1 MKINEIV
8 ILAGGLGTRLRKV
21 VSSVPKPLA
30 IVNGKPFL
38 FHLLEFWINQGINKI
53 VLAVGYK
60 HEIII
65 HEVKNSTFSPYVC
78 FSIEKKELGTGG
90 AIIKS
95 LDLIKNDNFIAQNGD
110 TYVPIKL
117 ELLIKGFKNCPKSS
131 AFIAVVNGTDEKR
144 YKLLSISKNNLI
156 SQFHNNIRYRGINSG
171 LYILNKYK
179 LLDKKYEKYEKISFE
194 NTILNDLI
202 AKNDCSGAFFEA
214 PFIDIGIPE
223 DYYKAHDI
231 IKVQDDE

>member
-65 HEVKNSTFSPYVC
+65 DEVKNSTY
-78 FSIEKKELGTGG
+78 
-90 AIIKS
+90 
-95 LDLIKNDNFIAQNGD
+95 
-110 TYVPIKL
+110 
-117 ELLIKGFKNCPKSS
+117 
-131 AFIAVVNGTDEKR
+131 
-144 YKLLSISKNNLI
+144 
-156 SQFHNNIRYRGINSG
+156 
-171 LYILNKYK
+171 
-179 LLDKKYEKYEKISFE
+179 
-194 NTILNDLI
+194 
-202 AKNDCSGAFFEA
+202 
-214 PFIDIGIPE
+214 
-223 DYYKAHDI
+223 
-231 IKVQDDE
+231 